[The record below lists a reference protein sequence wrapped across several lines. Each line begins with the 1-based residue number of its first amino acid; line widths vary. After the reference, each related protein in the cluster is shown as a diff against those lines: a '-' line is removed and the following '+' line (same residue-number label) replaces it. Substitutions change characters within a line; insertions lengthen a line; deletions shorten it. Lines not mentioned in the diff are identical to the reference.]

1 MSSQKFKVKKIRDQ
15 KPEDL
20 LKDLEK
26 LKGEL
31 IQLRTVKVSAGN
43 AQKLGRIGLVR
54 KRIAKYLT
62 VINEQRRNS
71 VKNASKSGSK
81 LPVDLRGKKTRAIRQ
96 RLTRS
101 ERAQKT
107 QRQWKRLNNF
117 PLRKFALKE

>member
-1 MSSQKFKVKKIRDQ
+1 MSQKFKVRKLREQ

-62 VINEQRRNS
+62 VINEQRRNQ
-71 VKNASKSGSK
+71 VKSTTKHASN

-101 ERAQKT
+101 EKAQKT
-107 QRQWKRLNNF
+107 VRQWKRLNNF

>member
-1 MSSQKFKVKKIRDQ
+1 MSQKFKVRKLREQ

-62 VINEQRRNS
+62 VINEQRRNQ
-71 VKNASKSGSK
+71 VKSTTKHASN

-101 ERAQKT
+101 EKAQKT
-107 QRQWKRLNNF
+107 QRQWKKLNNF

>member
-1 MSSQKFKVKKIRDQ
+1 MSQKFKVRKLRDQ
-15 KPEDL
+15 KPEEL

-31 IQLRTVKVSAGN
+31 IQLRTSKVSAGN

-62 VINEQRRNS
+62 VINQQRRDQ
-71 VKNASKSGSK
+71 VKSTTKSNGK
-81 LPVDLRGKKTRAIRQ
+81 LPVDLRGKQTRAIRQ

-107 QRQWKRLNNF
+107 DRQWKRLNNF

>member
-1 MSSQKFKVKKIRDQ
+1 MSQKFKVRKLREQ

-62 VINEQRRNS
+62 VINEQRRNQ
-71 VKNASKSGSK
+71 VKSTTKHASN

-101 ERAQKT
+101 EKAQKT
-107 QRQWKRLNNF
+107 LRQWKKQNNF

>member
-1 MSSQKFKVKKIRDQ
+1 MSSQKFKVKKLRDQ

-20 LKDLEK
+20 IKDLEK

-71 VKNASKSGSK
+71 VKNAAKSITK

-101 ERAQKT
+101 EKAQKT

>member
-1 MSSQKFKVKKIRDQ
+1 MSQKFKVRKLRDQ

-26 LKGEL
+26 LKSEL

-62 VINEQRRNS
+62 VINQQRHDQ
-71 VKNASKSGSK
+71 VKSSTKSSGK
-81 LPVDLRGKKTRAIRQ
+81 LPVDLRGKQTRAIRQ

-101 ERAQKT
+101 EKAQKT
-107 QRQWKRLNNF
+107 LRQWKRLNNF
-117 PLRKFALKE
+117 SLRKFALKE

>member
-1 MSSQKFKVKKIRDQ
+1 MSQKFKVRKLRDQ

-26 LKGEL
+26 LKSEL

-62 VINEQRRNS
+62 VINQQRRDQ
-71 VKNASKSGSK
+71 VKSSTKSSSK
-81 LPVDLRGKKTRAIRQ
+81 LPVDLRGKQTRAIRQ

-101 ERAQKT
+101 EKAQKT
-107 QRQWKRLNNF
+107 VRQWKRLNNF
-117 PLRKFALKE
+117 ALRKFALKD

>member
-1 MSSQKFKVKKIRDQ
+1 MSQKFKVRKLRDQ

-54 KRIAKYLT
+54 KRIAKFLT
-62 VINEQRRNS
+62 VINEQRRNQ
-71 VKNASKSGSK
+71 VKSTTKHASN

-107 QRQWKRLNNF
+107 LRQWKRQNNF

>member
-1 MSSQKFKVKKIRDQ
+1 MSQKFKVRKLRDQ

-26 LKGEL
+26 LKSEL
-31 IQLRTVKVSAGN
+31 IQLKTVKVSAGN

-54 KRIAKYLT
+54 KRIAKHLT
-62 VINEQRRNS
+62 VINQQRS
-71 VKNASKSGSK
+71 DQVKSSTKSSGK
-81 LPVDLRGKKTRAIRQ
+81 LPVDLRGKQTRAIRQ

-107 QRQWKRLNNF
+107 LRQWKRLNNF
-117 PLRKFALKE
+117 ALRKFALKE

>member
-1 MSSQKFKVKKIRDQ
+1 MSQKFKVRKLREQ

-62 VINEQRRNS
+62 VINEQRRNQVKS
-71 VKNASKSGSK
+71 TTKNASN

-107 QRQWKRLNNF
+107 VRQWKRQNNF

>member
-1 MSSQKFKVKKIRDQ
+1 MSQKFKVRKLKEQ

-54 KRIAKYLT
+54 KRIAKFLT
-62 VINEQRRNS
+62 VINEQRRNQ
-71 VKNASKSGSK
+71 VKTTTKHASR

-96 RLTRS
+96 RLNRS

-107 QRQWKRLNNF
+107 ARQWKKLNNF

>member
-1 MSSQKFKVKKIRDQ
+1 MSQKFKVKKLREQ

-71 VKNASKSGSK
+71 VKNATKSSGK
-81 LPVDLRGKKTRAIRQ
+81 LPVDLRGKQTRAIRQ